1 MSTKRLRQDLDNA
14 ASVLLLVSV
23 VAACAT
29 GFIAHVWDLNDFS
42 WHTWSGYAMA
52 AFATAHVA
60 FNLDRLVSYWR
71 FRSRQGARA
80 LRARVAGGDG
90 GPVRSRPAV
99 ATNGARAGPVA
110 RRRPGTVTRRVLLT
124 SAAATVGALG
134 GWAAARRIST
144 VDDPVGNDAGMIYHR
159 LSRPGVADA
168 IDSVVLW
175 GREPAPPKQYPDAD
189 VVTLPG
195 PAALPEATSAAASS
209 APSSIA
215 APLATAVLQR
225 TSVRDYADRPLTLDE
240 LGTVLWMTAGRRGP
254 GRRTFPSSGA
264 LYPIEVYAVV
274 NAVEGLDRG
283 LYHYDPERNALH
295 VLRRD
300 DLRDRIARD
309 GLGQSFL
316 GAAGVVL
323 CLTIIPERMRFRYRH
338 RSYRYGLLEAGH
350 LGQNTYLAATA
361 MGLGAC
367 AVGAFFDDSLND
379 LLGVDGRTEAAVY
392 VLSVGAV
399 SA

>member
-1 MSTKRLRQDLDNA
+1 MSSKRLRQDLDHA
-14 ASVLLLVSV
+14 TSVLLLLSV
-23 VAACAT
+23 VAAIAT

-52 AFATAHVA
+52 GLAVAHVA
-60 FNLDRLVSYWR
+60 LNLDRLVSYWR

-80 LRARVAGGDG
+80 LRARMTGGDAV
-90 GPVRSRPAV
+90 PARSRVAV
-99 ATNGARAGPVA
+99 AANGARAGPP
-110 RRRPGTVTRRVLLT
+110 RQRPGSVTRRVLLT
-124 SAAATVGALG
+124 SAATTVGALG

-144 VDDPVGNDAGMIYHR
+144 VDDPVGNDAGMVYHR

-175 GREPAPPKQYPDAD
+175 GREPAPAKTFPDAA
-189 VVTLPG
+189 VV
-195 PAALPEATSAAASS
+195 ALPALAAGSATTATESATV
-209 APSSIA
+209 
-215 APLATAVLQR
+215 PLATAVLQR

-240 LGTVLWMTAGRRGP
+240 LGAVLFMTAGRRSP

-274 NAVEGLDRG
+274 NSVEGLERG

-295 VLRRD
+295 VLRRA

-323 CLTIIPERMRFRYRH
+323 CLTVIPDRMRFRYRH

-379 LLGVDGRTEAAVY
+379 LIGVDGRNEAVVY

-399 SA
+399 NV